1 MVGCNSSE
9 NVAGTEWDL
18 QVIVVLKVGFGPG
31 HVAKRPIL
39 EKQWGLGQVIKKTL
53 VGGRAGN
60 SGHIR
65 ADVVLKMG
73 LVPGHVLERLI
84 GRSSGDLGRSLKGFF
99 RG

>member
-39 EKQWGLGQVIKKTL
+39 EKKW
-53 VGGRAGN
+53 
-60 SGHIR
+60 
-65 ADVVLKMG
+65 
-73 LVPGHVLERLI
+73 
-84 GRSSGDLGRSLKGFF
+84 
-99 RG
+99 

>member
-39 EKQWGLGQVIKKTL
+39 EKQWGLGQVIKKKL
-53 VGGRAGN
+53 LEVERV
-60 SGHIR
+60 I
-65 ADVVLKMG
+65 VVIFELMW
-73 LVPGHVLERLI
+73 
-84 GRSSGDLGRSLKGFF
+84 F
-99 RG
+99 

>member
-39 EKQWGLGQVIKKTL
+39 EKQWGPGQVIKTL
-53 VGGRAGN
+53 RLEVERVIVVIFELMW
-60 SGHIR
+60 SGKW
-65 ADVVLKMG
+65 VWY
-73 LVPGHVLERLI
+73 
-84 GRSSGDLGRSLKGFF
+84 LGMSLKGS
-99 RG
+99 

>member
-53 VGGRAGN
+53 RLEVERV
-60 SGHIR
+60 I
-65 ADVVLKMG
+65 VVIFELMW
-73 LVPGHVLERLI
+73 
-84 GRSSGDLGRSLKGFF
+84 F
-99 RG
+99 